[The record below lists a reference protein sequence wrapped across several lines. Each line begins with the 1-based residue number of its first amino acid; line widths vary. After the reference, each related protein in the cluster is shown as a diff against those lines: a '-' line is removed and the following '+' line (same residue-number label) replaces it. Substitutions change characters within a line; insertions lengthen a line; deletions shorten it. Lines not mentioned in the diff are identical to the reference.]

1 MNESNIWVKKY
12 MPIKVSEVVGQD
24 KVIERLQSYIDTGNM
39 PNLLFSGLPG
49 IGKTASAVAFA
60 MELYGEYF
68 SDNFYELNASDE
80 RGIDVVRKKIKSVAS
95 TNALGGF
102 KFKII
107 FLDEGDALTTDAQS
121 ALRRTMETYID
132 SCRFILSCNY
142 PSKIIEPILSRFS
155 IFKFSRLKDDIIKEH
170 LFEIIEK
177 EDLKLVKNE
186 TNDIIDTI
194 LYIAEGDMRKA
205 INTLQAASIGNDII
219 TKESVLA
226 VSVVINKEF
235 VEKMIDLALDNK
247 FIESRNY
254 MENLM
259 FDEGL
264 SGEDITKGIF
274 RYIMNSAIPDKILIE
289 LIEILGEIDFRMT
302 EGANEYIQLNTLLAS
317 FVHIGSK
324 YHNDL

>member
-1 MNESNIWVKKY
+1 MNKNSVLVKKY
-12 MPIKVSEVVGQD
+12 MPIKISEVVGQD
-24 KVIERLQSYIDTGNM
+24 KVTERLQSYIDTGNM
-39 PNLLFSGLPG
+39 PNLLFSGSPG
-49 IGKTASAVAFA
+49 VGKTASAVAFA

-68 SDNFYELNASDE
+68 NDNFYELNASDE

-95 TNALGGF
+95 THALGGF
-102 KFKII
+102 DFKII

-121 ALRRTMETYID
+121 ALRRTMETHID
-132 SCRFILSCNY
+132 NCRFILSCNY

-170 LFEIIEK
+170 LLEIIKK
-177 EDLKLVKNE
+177 EDLKLVENE
-186 TNDIIDTI
+186 TDDIIDTI

-205 INTLQAASIGNDII
+205 INTLQAASIGADII
-219 TKESVLA
+219 TKENVLA
-226 VSVVINKEF
+226 VSLVINKEF
-235 VEKMIDLALDNK
+235 VEKMIDLALDIK
-247 FIESRNY
+247 FVESRSY

-302 EGANEYIQLNTLLAS
+302 EGANEYIQLNTLLAL
-317 FVHIGSK
+317 FVHVGNK

>member
-1 MNESNIWVKKY
+1 MSKNSVLVKKY

-24 KVIERLQSYIDTGNM
+24 KIIERLQSYIDTGNM
-39 PNLLFSGLPG
+39 PNLLFSGSPG
-49 IGKTASAVAFA
+49 VGKTASAVAFA

-80 RGIDVVRKKIKSVAS
+80 RGIDVVRNKIKSVAS
-95 TNALGGF
+95 TNALGEF
-102 KFKII
+102 DFKII
-107 FLDEGDALTTDAQS
+107 FLDEGDALTKDAQS
-121 ALRRTMETYID
+121 ALRRTMETHID
-132 SCRFILSCNY
+132 TCRFILSCNY

-155 IFKFSRLKDDIIKEH
+155 IFKFSRLKDDIIKRH
-170 LFEIIEK
+170 LFKIIEL
-177 EDLKLVKNE
+177 EELELDSNNI
-186 TNDIIDTI
+186 NDIIDVI

-226 VSVVINKEF
+226 VSVIINKEF

-247 FIESRNY
+247 LIESINY
-254 MENLM
+254 MKNLM

-302 EGANEYIQLNTLLAS
+302 EGANEYIQLNTLLAL
-317 FVHIGSK
+317 FVQVGNK

>member
-1 MNESNIWVKKY
+1 MSKNSVLVKKY
-12 MPIKVSEVVGQD
+12 MPIKISEVVGQD
-24 KVIERLQSYIDTGNM
+24 KVTERLQSYIDTGNM
-39 PNLLFSGLPG
+39 PNLLFSGSPG
-49 IGKTASAVAFA
+49 VGKTASAVAFA

-68 SDNFYELNASDE
+68 NDNFYELNASDE
-80 RGIDVVRKKIKSVAS
+80 RGIDVVRNKIKSVAS

-102 KFKII
+102 DFKII
-107 FLDEGDALTTDAQS
+107 FLDEGDALTKDAQS
-121 ALRRTMETYID
+121 ALRRTMETHID

-155 IFKFSRLKDDIIKEH
+155 VFKFSRLKDDIIKGH
-170 LFEIIEK
+170 LLKIIEK

-205 INTLQAASIGNDII
+205 INTLEAASIGADII
-219 TKESVLA
+219 TKENVLA

-247 FIESRNY
+247 LMESRNY
-254 MENLM
+254 MVDLM

-302 EGANEYIQLNTLLAS
+302 EGANEYIQLNTLLAL
-317 FVHIGSK
+317 FVHIGNK
-324 YHNDL
+324 YQSI